1 MEQTAKTAFSNT
13 FLMYYKAHSYHWNI
27 EGEDFPQMHEFFGDL
42 YDELYGSVDK
52 FAEEIRTLGFY
63 APRNLDEVY
72 KHKTIDCDNV
82 GEDKHTMVADLIL
95 ANNQTIES
103 LNKLFDELTA
113 AKKQG
118 FANFIADRLDAH
130 SKHNWMLTSI
140 LKA

>member
-27 EGEDFPQMHEFFGDL
+27 EGKEFPQMHEFFGDL
-42 YDELYGSVDK
+42 YDEIYGSVDK

-72 KHKTIDCDNV
+72 KYKTIDCDNV
-82 GEDKHTMVADLIL
+82 GQNVDTMIADLIL

-103 LNKLFDELTA
+103 LNKLFDELSA

-118 FANFIADRLDAH
+118 FANFIADRIDAH
-130 SKHNWMLTSI
+130 SKHNWMLSSI